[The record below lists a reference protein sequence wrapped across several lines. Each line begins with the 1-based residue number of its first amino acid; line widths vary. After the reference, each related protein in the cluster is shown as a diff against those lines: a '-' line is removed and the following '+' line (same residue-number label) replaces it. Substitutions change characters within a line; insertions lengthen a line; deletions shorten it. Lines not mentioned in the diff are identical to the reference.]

1 MGVHPRYLCVQE
13 GKRTTPD
20 QFYNALPKWNQEM
33 FGCNWGA
40 SDFRQGMITLGREF
54 ISPNETFP
62 CADELLSEAA
72 DHSTQV
78 DVTHY
83 AVIHGALPRLS
94 NNALAQHRWLGEEWS
109 SVLGMGPHPIPEPVR
124 NVRVRSRSVNSIDP
138 DQLATRVC
146 AIVKESIAE
155 DLAEIGLTKGAVK
168 LLIAAASSLSD
179 QKLLQ
184 RSNGDP
190 DSADEAPIRTTT
202 LKTAIQKLE
211 ELSDTQGTQ
220 GCLVDPVRNPLEK
233 SSGSIGRQAPTQIG
247 QELPPSLSA
256 SQLTFPAPLTAPNS
270 ILSQVLPTSMPPQL
284 HVDVIS
290 FKAPLLDDP
299 VDSSARPADIPNRSA
314 ARPYILMHTDSF
326 EQPVAPPSIQPSL
339 ALPGLRQGVANSES
353 SPRAPVVTMPQSNRR
368 RHRLEGQDFE
378 PRPSKKPR
386 RSLACPDGYC
396 RYEEEKG
403 KESLDGAGTAEE
415 GQICYLSDSQ
425 LIVPTPGCKSNSR
438 PPATFTLE
446 DGGTVLTRNIP
457 RDWFC
462 NPAQSTSCANLRGM
476 IQRITGN
483 SGGREKSA
491 AQMAAMLLVGDQTLQ
506 QDMMVTLPTGGGK
519 SLLWL
524 APPLAD
530 LELKFIVVCPF
541 AVLLDEQADR
551 ARKAGLKAVNF
562 SNTERNVLPHDV
574 QILFVQVEHVNS
586 VALNK
591 WVPFLM

>member
-1 MGVHPRYLCVQE
+1 MGVHRRYLCVQE

-62 CADELLSEAA
+62 CTDELLSEAA
-72 DHSTQV
+72 DHSMQV

-124 NVRVRSRSVNSIDP
+124 NIRVGSRSANVIDL

-146 AIVKESIAE
+146 AIVKKSIAE
-155 DLAEIGLTKGAVK
+155 DLAEIGLNKGAVK
-168 LLIAAASSLSD
+168 QLIAAASLLSD
-179 QKLLQ
+179 QKLPQ
-184 RSNGDP
+184 RTSNGDP
-190 DSADEAPIRTTT
+190 DSADEAPIPTTT
-202 LKTAIQKLE
+202 STTAIQKPE
-211 ELSDTQGTQ
+211 EVSDTQGTQ
-220 GCLVDPVRNPLEK
+220 GCLAGPVRNSWEM
-233 SSGSIGRQAPTQIG
+233 SSSSIGRQALNG
-247 QELPPSLSA
+247 QELPPSSLSA
-256 SQLTFPAPLTAPNS
+256 GRLTSLTPPTAPDL
-270 ILSQVLPTSMPPQL
+270 ILSQFPPKSIPLQRR
-284 HVDVIS
+284 VNVIP

-299 VDSSARPADIPNRSA
+299 INSSAPPDIPNSLA
-314 ARPYILMHTDSF
+314 VRPAILTHVNSF
-326 EQPVAPPSIQPSL
+326 DRPAAPPSIQTSL
-339 ALPGLRQGVANSES
+339 APSGLRKGVTNL
-353 SPRAPVVTMPQSNRR
+353 PPQAPVVTMPQSDRR
-368 RHRLEGQDFE
+368 RQRPEEQNLE
-378 PRPSKKPR
+378 PRLSKKPR
-386 RSLACPDGYC
+386 RSLVCPDGYC
-396 RYEEEKG
+396 HYEDEKG
-403 KESLDGAGTAEE
+403 RENLDGAGAAEE
-415 GQICYLSDSQ
+415 GQICPLSDSQ
-425 LIVPTPGCKSNSR
+425 PVVPTSGWKSNSQLSV
-438 PPATFTLE
+438 TLTLE

-457 RDWFC
+457 RGWFC

-476 IQRITGN
+476 IQRVTGN
-483 SGGREKSA
+483 PDCREKSA

-519 SLLWL
+519 SMLWL
-524 APPLAD
+524 APALAD

-551 ARKAGLKAVNF
+551 AQRAGLKVINF
-562 SNTERNVLPHDV
+562 SNAERNVLPHDV

-586 VALNK
+586 MALNK
-591 WVPFLM
+591 WVLFLM